1 MADPARD
8 RLGFPVDELRQ
19 RTTRGAVLNGAF
31 VGGGELLLLVQGI
44 VVTAILGPVAIGLYG
59 AVSATA
65 VTITGLKR
73 VGIDEEFVRQ
83 SEPEQEEEFQRAFTL
98 DLSLSLLLAFVIA
111 AAAPFVALAYGDD
124 RLLALTLAVSYLP
137 VAFSLQA
144 PTWIFF
150 RRMDF
155 LRQRLLQAIVP
166 VVTFAVTVPLAAAGV
181 GVWSLV
187 IGPFV
192 ANATAAAAA
201 IAVSPYRLRIRRD
214 RATWSRYL
222 RFSWPIFVSVFAL
235 LVVLQGQVLAFD
247 LADGLAAAG
256 FITLAAT
263 LTRYADRVDRI
274 LASTIYPAICAVQDR
289 PATLAELYVKSNR
302 LGLAWVVPFCGGIV
316 LFAPDLVE
324 FVLGDDWE
332 PAVGLLQGMA
342 VAAGLQQLGY
352 NWFSFYRA
360 TGNSRPQAVES
371 VVMMGAFLLLAVP
384 ALFAW
389 GFDGF
394 VGGRIAGAVLV
405 LAVRRHFVRALLP
418 GVGLGRL
425 ALRALAPVGGAAA
438 AVVAVRL
445 ALWGGREPG
454 QALAEILLF
463 AAATAGLTWLLERGL
478 LREAGAYLRQAPAS
492 APVPTA

>member
-8 RLGFPVDELRQ
+8 RLGFPVGELRE
-19 RTTRGAVLNGAF
+19 RTTRGALLNGGF
-31 VGGGELLLLVQGI
+31 VGGAELLLVVQGI
-44 VVTAILGPVAIGLYG
+44 IVTAILGPEAIGLYG

-65 VTITGLKR
+65 VTITNLKR

-83 SEPEQEEEFQRAFTL
+83 AEAEQEEEFQRAFTL
-98 DLSLSLLLAFVIA
+98 DLSLSIVLSFVIA
-111 AAAPFVALAYGDD
+111 AAAPFVALAYDDD

-155 LRQRLLQAIVP
+155 LRQRLLQVIVP
-166 VVTFAVTVPLAAAGV
+166 VVTFAVTVPLAIAGV

-192 ANATAAAAA
+192 ANATAAVAA
-201 IAVSPYRLRIRRD
+201 IAVSPYRLRIRRH
-214 RATWSRYL
+214 RATASRYL
-222 RFSWPIFVSVFAL
+222 RFSWPIFVSAVAL
-235 LVVLQGQVLAFD
+235 LIVLQGQVLAFD
-247 LADGLAAAG
+247 LAEGLAAAG

-274 LASTIYPAICAVQDR
+274 LASTIYPAICVVQDR
-289 PATLAELYVKSNR
+289 PRTLAELYEKSNR
-302 LGLAWVVPFCGGIV
+302 LGLVWVVPFCAGLV
-316 LFAPDLVE
+316 LFTPDLVE

-360 TGNSRPQAVES
+360 ANNPRPQAVES
-371 VVMMGAFLLLAVP
+371 VVMVGSFLLLAVP
-384 ALFAW
+384 GLFAW

-394 VGGRIAGAVLV
+394 VAGRIVGVLLM
-405 LAVRRHFVRALLP
+405 LAVRRHYVRELLP

-425 ALRALAPVGGAAA
+425 AGRALAPVFGAVA

-445 ALWGGREPG
+445 AFWGEREPA
-454 QALAEILLF
+454 QAVAEIVLF
-463 AAATAGLTWLLERGL
+463 IGATTALTWRFERGL
-478 LREAGAYLRQAPAS
+478 LREAGGYLRRAPAS

>member
-1 MADPARD
+1 MADPGRD
-8 RLGFPVDELRQ
+8 RLGFPAAELRE
-19 RTTRGAVLNGAF
+19 RTTRGALVNGAF
-31 VGGGELLLLVQGI
+31 VGGAELLLVVQGL
-44 VVTAILGPVAIGLYG
+44 VVTAILGPELIGLYG

-83 SEPEQEEEFQRAFTL
+83 SEPEQEAEFQRAFTL
-98 DLSLSLLLAFVIA
+98 DLSLSLVLALVIA

-166 VVTFAVTVPLAAAGV
+166 LVTVAVTIPLAVAGV

-192 ANATAAAAA
+192 ANATAAIAA
-201 IAVSPYRLRIRRD
+201 IAVSPYPLRIRRD
-214 RATWSRYL
+214 RSAWSRYL
-222 RFSWPIFVSVFAL
+222 RFSWPIFVSVLAL

-247 LADGLAAAG
+247 LAEGLAAAG

-289 PATLAELYVKSNR
+289 PATLTELFAKSNR
-302 LGLAWVVPFCGGIV
+302 LGLAWVTPFCAGLV

-332 PAVGLLQGMA
+332 PAVGLLQGLA

-360 TGNSRPQAVES
+360 ANNPRPQAVES
-371 VVMMGAFLLLAVP
+371 AVMVGSFLLLAVP

-394 VGGRIAGAVLV
+394 VAGRIAGALLT
-405 LAVRRHFVRALLP
+405 LAVRRHYVARLLP
-418 GVGLGRL
+418 GVSLLRL
-425 ALRALAPVGGAAA
+425 AVRGLIPALGAAA
-438 AVVAVRL
+438 GVMALRL
-445 ALWGGREPG
+445 LFWGAREPL
-454 QALAEILLF
+454 QAGAEVALF
-463 AAATAGLTWLLERGL
+463 MIGTAALTWVFERGL
-478 LREAGAYLRQAPAS
+478 LGEAGAYLRRAPAS
-492 APVPTA
+492 APAPTA

>member
-8 RLGFPVDELRQ
+8 RLGFPARELRE
-19 RTTRGAVLNGAF
+19 RTTRGALLNGAF
-31 VGGGELLLLVQGI
+31 VGGGELLLLIQGLI
-44 VVTAILGPVAIGLYG
+44 VTAILGPEAIGLYG

-65 VTITGLKR
+65 VTITNLKR

-83 SEPEQEEEFQRAFTL
+83 SEAEQEEEFQRAFTL
-98 DLSLSLLLAFVIA
+98 DLSLSVVLAFVIA
-111 AAAPFVALAYGDD
+111 AAAPLVALAYDDD

-155 LRQRLLQAIVP
+155 LRQRVLQAIVP
-166 VVTFAVTVPLAAAGV
+166 VVTVAVTLPLAVAGV

-192 ANATAAAAA
+192 ANVTAAAAA
-201 IAVSPYRLRIRRD
+201 IKVSPYRLRIRRD
-214 RATWSRYL
+214 RATWSRYV
-222 RFSWPIFVSVFAL
+222 RFSWPIFVSALTL
-235 LVVLQGQVLAFD
+235 LVVMQGQVLAFD
-247 LADGLAAAG
+247 LAEGLAAAG

-274 LASTIYPAICAVQDR
+274 LASTIYPAICTVQDR
-289 PATLAELYVKSNR
+289 PSTLAELFTKSNR
-302 LGLAWVVPFCGGIV
+302 LGLAWVVPFCAGFV
-316 LFAPDLVE
+316 LFTPDLVE
-324 FVLGDDWE
+324 YVLGGDWE

-360 TGNSRPQAVES
+360 AGNSRPQAVES
-371 VVMMGAFLLLAVP
+371 VVMLAAFLLLAVP

-394 VGGRIAGAVLV
+394 VGGRIAGVVFV
-405 LAVRRHFVRALLP
+405 LAVRRYYVRGLLP
-418 GVGLGRL
+418 GVGFVRLG
-425 ALRALAPVGGAAA
+425 LRALAPVIGAAA
-438 AVVAVRL
+438 LVVAVRL
-445 ALWGGREPG
+445 ALWGDREPA
-454 QALAEILLF
+454 QAIVEIALF
-463 AAATAGLTWLLERGL
+463 VGATAALTWAFERNL
-478 LREAGAYLRQAPAS
+478 LREAGGYMTNSVASRQ
-492 APVPTA
+492 T

>member
-8 RLGFPVDELRQ
+8 RLGFPAAELRA
-19 RTTRGAVLNGAF
+19 RTTRGALLNGAF
-31 VGGGELLLLVQGI
+31 VGGAELLLLVQGLI
-44 VVTAILGPVAIGLYG
+44 VTAILGPEAIGLYG

-73 VGIDEEFVRQ
+73 VGIDEQFVRQ
-83 SEPEQEEEFQRAFTL
+83 SEVEQEEEFQRAFTL
-98 DLSLSLLLAFVIA
+98 DLSLSLLLSLVIA

-155 LRQRLLQAIVP
+155 VRQRLLQAIVP
-166 VVTFAVTVPLAAAGV
+166 VVTVAVTLPLAIAGV

-201 IAVSPYRLRIRRD
+201 IAVSPYRLRIRGD

-222 RFSWPIFVSVFAL
+222 RFSWPIFISVFAL

-247 LADGLAAAG
+247 LAEGLAAAG
-256 FITLAAT
+256 FVTLAAT

-274 LASTIYPAICAVQDR
+274 LASTIYPAACAVQDR
-289 PATLAELYVKSNR
+289 PHALAELFAKSNR
-302 LGLAWVVPFCGGIV
+302 LGLAWVVPFCGGLV

-324 FVLGDDWE
+324 FLLGDDWE
-332 PAVGLLQGMA
+332 PAVGLLQGLA
-342 VAAGLQQLGY
+342 VAAGVQQLGY

-360 TGNSRPQAVES
+360 AGNPRPQTGES
-371 VVMMGAFLLLAVP
+371 VAMVASFLLLAVP
-384 ALFAW
+384 GLFAW

-405 LAVRRHFVRALLP
+405 VAVRRHYVRRLLP
-418 GVGLGRL
+418 GAALTRL
-425 ALRALAPVGGAAA
+425 ALRALAPVAGAVA
-438 AVVAVRL
+438 AVIALRL
-445 ALWGGREPG
+445 ALWGERSAV
-454 QALAEILLF
+454 Q
-463 AAATAGLTWLLERGL
+463 AAAEAVVFLAATGLFTWLTERGL
-478 LREAGAYLRQAPAS
+478 LREATGYLRRASPAGTV
-492 APVPTA
+492 PVA